1 MRANGRWDVS
11 DQQAGNNGEIDIRE
25 QQPGM
30 MVVSLSGEV
39 DIMRSPDLQ
48 TALQEAIN
56 RIKGKGAVVVDLSG
70 VTYMDSS
77 GVATLVRGLQ
87 LSRKKDVGL
96 VLCALQDR
104 VQSIFEIA
112 RLDTVFPMAATI
124 DEAIDAASAV

>member
-1 MRANGRWDVS
+1 MSNGQDA
-11 DQQAGNNGEIDIRE
+11 DKGGGIDIRE

-30 MVVSLSGEV
+30 MVVSMDGEV

-48 TALQEAIN
+48 IALQDAIN
-56 RIKGKGAVVVDLSG
+56 RIKGKGAVVVDLAG

-104 VQSIFEIA
+104 VRSIFEIA
-112 RLDTVFPMAATI
+112 RLDTVFPMASTLE
-124 DEAIDAASAV
+124 EAIDAASAV

>member
-1 MRANGRWDVS
+1 MSN
-11 DQQAGNNGEIDIRE
+11 QQAGGQSGITIRE
-25 QQPGM
+25 HQPGM
-30 MVVSLSGEV
+30 VVLSMDGEI

-48 TALQEAIN
+48 AALQDAIN

-104 VQSIFEIA
+104 VRSIFEIA

-124 DEAIDAASAV
+124 DEAIEAASAV

>member
-1 MRANGRWDVS
+1 MSN
-11 DQQAGNNGEIDIRE
+11 QQAGDESGITIRE
-25 QQPGM
+25 HQPGM
-30 MVVSLSGEV
+30 VVVSMDGEI

-48 TALQEAIN
+48 AALQDAIN

-104 VQSIFEIA
+104 VRSIFEIA

-124 DEAIDAASAV
+124 DEAIEAASAV

>member
-1 MRANGRWDVS
+1 MSNE
-11 DQQAGNNGEIDIRE
+11 QADSGIDIRE

-48 TALQEAIN
+48 DSLQDAIN

-104 VQSIFEIA
+104 VRSIFEIA
-112 RLDTVFPMAATI
+112 RLDTVFPMASTLE
-124 DEAIDAASAV
+124 EAIDAASAV

>member
-1 MRANGRWDVS
+1 MSNG
-11 DQQAGNNGEIDIRE
+11 QNGEQAGDIDIRE
-25 QQPGM
+25 HQPGM
-30 MVVSLSGEV
+30 MVVSLNGEV

-48 TALQEAIN
+48 TALQDAIN

-104 VQSIFEIA
+104 VRSIFEIA
-112 RLDTVFPMAATI
+112 RLDTVFPMAATLE
-124 DEAIDAASAV
+124 EAIDAASAV

>member
-1 MRANGRWDVS
+1 MSSEQNDA
-11 DQQAGNNGEIDIRE
+11 QASGIDIRE

-30 MVVSLSGEV
+30 MVVSLTGEV

-48 TALQEAIN
+48 TALQDAIG

-104 VQSIFEIA
+104 VRSIFEIA

>member
-1 MRANGRWDVS
+1 MNNE
-11 DQQAGNNGEIDIRE
+11 QAGGDIDIRE

-48 TALQEAIN
+48 HSLQDAIN

-104 VQSIFEIA
+104 VRSIFEIA
-112 RLDTVFPMAATI
+112 RLDTVFPMASTLE
-124 DEAIDAASAV
+124 EAIDAASAV

>member
-1 MRANGRWDVS
+1 MSSEQNDA
-11 DQQAGNNGEIDIRE
+11 QASGIDIRE
-25 QQPGM
+25 QRPGM
-30 MVVSLSGEV
+30 MVVSLTGEV

-48 TALQEAIN
+48 TALQDAIG

-104 VQSIFEIA
+104 VRSIFEIA